1 MARDALLRRLG
12 AALLTAVLLT
22 SAGCTSDGT
31 PPGPDRADEP
41 PVNPLAGISFFAQ
54 VPNVAT
60 RQADEYA
67 AAGRTAD
74 AAAIR
79 HIGEQPT
86 AVWFTGAD
94 PDAATR
100 AGTLAAAARAA
111 GRMPVLTVYNI
122 PGRDCGSYSA
132 GGAADAAGYRAWTD
146 SLAAALAGAPVLIVL
161 EPDAV
166 AQTVD
171 GCAGPPAERY
181 ALLAHAVG
189 AFAANEQARIYL
201 DAGNA
206 SWIADLER
214 LAAGLRESGIAR
226 ADGFALNVSNF
237 ETTAASVA
245 YGTRLSG
252 VLGGA
257 HFVIDTSRNGN
268 GPHPVSGVARWCN
281 PPGRGIGADPT
292 TDTGVPLLDALLWV
306 KRPGESDGECDS
318 GDPKAGEW
326 FPEYA
331 LAITGR

>member
-1 MARDALLRRLG
+1 MRRIG
-12 AALLTAVLLT
+12 ACLLTLGLLAAC
-22 SAGCTSDGT
+22 SSPAPT
-31 PPGPDRADEP
+31 PSPSPSPAET
-41 PVNPLAGISFFAQ
+41 NPLAGISFFAS

-60 RQADEYA
+60 RQADDYA
-67 AAGRTAD
+67 AEDRDED

-94 PDAATR
+94 PDAA
-100 AGTLAAAARAA
+100 ARARTLVADAGRA
-111 GRMPVLTVYNI
+111 GRMPVITVYNI

-132 GGAADAAGYRAWTD
+132 GGAEDAKQYRAWTD
-146 SLAAALAGAPVLIVL
+146 TLADALAGAPVLIVL

-171 GCAGPPAERY
+171 GCAGPPADRY
-181 ALLAHAVG
+181 ALLDYAVT
-189 AFAANEQARIYL
+189 AFAANAQARVYL
-201 DAGNA
+201 DAGNSA
-206 SWIADLER
+206 WITDLER
-214 LAAGLRESGIAR
+214 LADGLRAAGIAR

-237 ETTAASVA
+237 ETTAASAA

-257 HFVIDTSRNGN
+257 HFVVDTSRNGN
-268 GPHPVSGVARWCN
+268 GPNPASGEARWCN

-306 KRPGESDGECDS
+306 KRPGESDGECDR
-318 GDPKAGEW
+318 GDPEAGAW
-326 FPEYA
+326 FEEHA
-331 LAITGR
+331 LSLAGR

>member
-1 MARDALLRRLG
+1 MRRAGAGLLAAGLLAL
-12 AALLTAVLLT
+12 
-22 SAGCTSDGT
+22 AGCTSSS
-31 PPGPDRADEP
+31 PPPPEEP
-41 PVNPLAGISFFAQ
+41 PAPVNPLAGVSFFAS

-60 RQADEYA
+60 RQADDYA
-67 AAGRTAD
+67 AEGRDED

-86 AVWFTGAD
+86 TVWFTGVD

-100 AGTLAAAARAA
+100 ARTLVADAAKA
-111 GRMPVLTVYNI
+111 GRMPVITVYNI

-132 GGAADAAGYRAWTD
+132 GGAGDADEYRAWTD

-166 AQTVD
+166 AQAVD

-181 ALLAHAVG
+181 ALLAHAVA
-189 AFAANEQARIYL
+189 AFAANAQARIYL
-201 DAGNA
+201 DAGNS
-206 SWIADLER
+206 SWITDLER
-214 LAAGLRESGIAR
+214 LADGLRASGIAQ

-237 ETTAASVA
+237 ETTAASAA

-257 HFVIDTSRNGN
+257 HFVVDTSRNGN
-268 GPHPVSGVARWCN
+268 GPNPVSGVARWCN
-281 PPGRGIGADPT
+281 PPGRAIGADPT

-306 KRPGESDGECDS
+306 KRPGESDGECDR
-318 GDPKAGEW
+318 GDPAAGAWYE
-326 FPEYA
+326 EYA
-331 LAITGR
+331 LALAGR